1 MLNAN
6 VPESSAVAE
15 LLAVAISASADAL
28 ALAASVVLRMPT
40 ALAAFLS
47 LVISASADALA
58 LAAGVVLAAA
68 MPTAFAAFLS
78 FVISASAD
86 ALAFADLPAFAVT
99 AVSALARAAL
109 HVVLLPLPRRWASI
123 LGLHKALS
131 VRGARP
137 PVATYHAVLSFPQG
151 LLRPPALAAEPHHQ
165 RSMSSSTEQLA
176 LGVELREDGSLLLEQ
191 RPGRQAD
198 VPDWPDSS
206 GGAHVLASQLPG
218 VEEGVRLAQ
227 VARQGIHGT
236 LREHGHLVVT
246 GRPQ

>member
-86 ALAFADLPAFAVT
+86 ALAVADLPAFAVT
-99 AVSALARAAL
+99 AVIVIARADL

-123 LGLHKALS
+123 LGLHKA
-131 VRGARP
+131 
-137 PVATYHAVLSFPQG
+137 
-151 LLRPPALAAEPHHQ
+151 
-165 RSMSSSTEQLA
+165 
-176 LGVELREDGSLLLEQ
+176 
-191 RPGRQAD
+191 
-198 VPDWPDSS
+198 
-206 GGAHVLASQLPG
+206 
-218 VEEGVRLAQ
+218 
-227 VARQGIHGT
+227 
-236 LREHGHLVVT
+236 
-246 GRPQ
+246 